1 MSFSNVRGRIYVV
14 MCLLIIFGVMITN
27 KTNNFTKRSGRD
39 QRQAKEIANSLL
51 IFKLSFIQKNRYLQ
65 LGVKTRCLTN
75 ERNEINHSF
84 LHFHRGIDFATVKKG
99 SWKINMN
106 YECGRSGSSSLF
118 LAELSVKGPTK
129 AKVQKQRKKSNWKLS
144 HSSILLYPPPLILF
158 QLGFF

>member
-99 SWKINMN
+99 S
-106 YECGRSGSSSLF
+106 
-118 LAELSVKGPTK
+118 
-129 AKVQKQRKKSNWKLS
+129 
-144 HSSILLYPPPLILF
+144 
-158 QLGFF
+158 